1 MARPVSAGAAVIGS
15 LNRRAVL
22 SSVSE
27 AVTPTGGR
35 TRTWTAFATVWVSLS
50 PTSTDTVATADQKP
64 VRRQTLRAQARDLAS
79 AAVGQRC
86 AFSGRNWWVRAVD
99 RDQPRRG
106 YMTLTLES
114 DLT

>member
-1 MARPVSAGAAVIGS
+1 MIGS
-15 LNRRAVL
+15 LRRRAVL

-35 TRTWTAFATVWVSLS
+35 VRTWTDLATIWVALS
-50 PTSTDTVATADQKP
+50 ATSTDMVATADQKP
-64 VRRQTLRAQARDLAS
+64 IRRQSLKAQARDLAS

-86 AFSGRNWWVRAVD
+86 TVDGRTWSVRAVD
-99 RDQPRRG
+99 RDQPRLG
-106 YMTLTLES
+106 YMTLILES